1 MTNKII
7 SSSHTIVKCKYRIIR
22 AFIMRIFTF
31 FNIKRAKSEHSTFF
45 FGICIEYNELRL
57 IGHCQI
63 CVRRSLTFCYTV

>member
-1 MTNKII
+1 
-7 SSSHTIVKCKYRIIR
+7 
-22 AFIMRIFTF
+22 MRIFTF
-31 FNIKRAKSEHSTFF
+31 FNMKWDKSEHSTFF

>member
-1 MTNKII
+1 
-7 SSSHTIVKCKYRIIR
+7 
-22 AFIMRIFTF
+22 MRIFTF

-63 CVRRSLTFCYTV
+63 CVRRSLFFVIPEVVIGRTSNQTRQLLPKNKE